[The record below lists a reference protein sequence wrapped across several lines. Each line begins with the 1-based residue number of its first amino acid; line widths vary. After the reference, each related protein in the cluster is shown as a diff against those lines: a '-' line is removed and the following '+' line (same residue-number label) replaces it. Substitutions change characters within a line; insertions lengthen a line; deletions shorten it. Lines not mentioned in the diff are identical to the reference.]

1 MARKLTEKEQ
11 LLETIR
17 RAQSVNAA
25 AEELAEELAEESPTA
40 RKDNTGL

>member
-17 RAQSVNAA
+17 RAQSVNNA

-40 RKDNTGL
+40 RQDNTG